1 MPERP
6 VWDKHS
12 SLLQTFVNYRHIF
25 IQHWHLL
32 LLLLLLLPLVIF
44 VNDRRFV
51 FWHFVM
57 FRSVLLPQ
65 AVVVV
70 VAQVLG
76 GADPVLDD
84 VVGRRVDH
92 RLVRLPATRLRALA
106 AVGGNDLRR
115 KKKNRLNSISH
126 FFV

>member
-1 MPERP
+1 M
-6 VWDKHS
+6 
-12 SLLQTFVNYRHIF
+12 
-25 IQHWHLL
+25 

-92 RLVRLPATRLRALA
+92 RLVRLPATWLRALA

-115 KKKNRLNSISH
+115 NFLFNIFILFHNAKMIHYFINKEL
-126 FFV
+126 

>member
-1 MPERP
+1 
-6 VWDKHS
+6 
-12 SLLQTFVNYRHIF
+12 
-25 IQHWHLL
+25 
-32 LLLLLLLPLVIF
+32 
-44 VNDRRFV
+44 
-51 FWHFVM
+51 M

-92 RLVRLPATRLRALA
+92 RLVRLPTTRLRALA
-106 AVGGNDLRR
+106 AVGGNDLIIFLS
-115 KKKNRLNSISH
+115 NIFISWH
-126 FFV
+126 NAKIIHYFINKEF

>member
-1 MPERP
+1 
-6 VWDKHS
+6 
-12 SLLQTFVNYRHIF
+12 
-25 IQHWHLL
+25 
-32 LLLLLLLPLVIF
+32 
-44 VNDRRFV
+44 
-51 FWHFVM
+51 M

-115 KKKNRLNSISH
+115 KKKNRLKFNFA
-126 FFV
+126 FFCVNWPNPASRCYSTLCFTKPQHDLGVFA